1 MKNRLK
7 IIGLFL
13 CTISFFNLFGQET
26 TNVPLCDKIEIVN
39 ADLEKKLNLFSE
51 YEGFQQALLFKE
63 NENSYIL
70 EIIYKPKDVFKI
82 ERKALTKVELDAFC
96 EKINQSENIGNILN
110 TNQNGR
116 TEFLIS
122 STVSGLGFYA
132 WATPKMFN
140 ITSSDERSYIAT
152 YMLVGG
158 SSFFVPFLAT
168 KNKKV
173 TTSMARAYSIGTGTG
188 IGHGLIIRD
197 LMELNNQYPYD
208 YQKSNKRFFV
218 PIAMGFAE
226 SLSLMAL
233 ANKYDLPVSDVS
245 MIATG
250 SVWGAGWGAAT
261 GSLLTHENENY
272 ESVRSKI
279 SIPALIG
286 SGAGMYLGHKIFQ
299 KMPNMTNGDVLVT
312 NAYGIL
318 GGVASATVVDLA
330 TDFNNYNDSKI
341 LTSSMTLATVGGL
354 AYGLRRTSDYDYTTS
369 EGAYIGLS
377 EIAGGLLGIGVGY
390 LIMTDNFESE
400 TALVSAS
407 VGATAGLLIVD
418 NYIRKRSL
426 KMNTSIGQFDFGF
439 NPMGVAN
446 AFDKDKTVKSL
457 EYYQRST
464 NNYIIRA
471 AMTF

>member
-1 MKNRLK
+1 MKNTLK
-7 IIGLFL
+7 IISLLLFAI
-13 CTISFFNLFGQET
+13 TSVSVFGQKT
-26 TNVPLCDKIEIVN
+26 TVPLCDKIEIVN

-63 NENSYIL
+63 NDNSYIL
-70 EIIYKPKDVFKI
+70 EIVYKPKDIFKV
-82 ERKALTKVELDAFC
+82 EQKSLTKVELDAFC
-96 EKINQSENIGNILN
+96 EKINQSENIENVLN
-110 TNQNGR
+110 LNQDGR

-122 STVSGLGFYA
+122 STISGLGFYA
-132 WATPKMFN
+132 WVTPIALQIEN
-140 ITSSDERSYIAT
+140 ERPQIAT
-152 YMLVGG
+152 YMLIGG

-168 KNKKV
+168 KNRKV

-188 IGHGLIIRD
+188 IGHGLIIRN
-197 LMELNNQYPYD
+197 LMELNNDYPNQD
-208 YQKSNKRFFV
+208 YAKSDRRFL
-218 PIAMGFAE
+218 IAAAMGMGE
-226 SLSLMAL
+226 GLGLMAL
-233 ANKYDLPVSDVS
+233 ADKYDLPVSNVS

-250 SVWGAGWGAAT
+250 GVWGAGWGAAT
-261 GSLLTHENENY
+261 GSLFLSENEDY
-272 ESVRSKI
+272 DKEVLKT

-286 SGAGMYLGHKIFQ
+286 SGAGMYLGHKVFQ

-330 TDFNNYNDSKI
+330 VDFDKI
-341 LTSSMTLATVGGL
+341 NEMKLLMGSMTAATIGGM
-354 AYGLRRTSDYDYTTS
+354 AYGLHRTSDYDYTTS

-400 TALVSAS
+400 TALVSAT
-407 VGATAGLLIVD
+407 VGATAGLLLVD
-418 NYIRKRSL
+418 SYIRKRSL
-426 KMNTSIGQFDFGF
+426 KVNTSIGNFDFGF
-439 NPMGVAN
+439 NPMGIAN
-446 AFDKDKTVKSL
+446 AFDEDKTVKTF

>member
-13 CTISFFNLFGQET
+13 CTISVFHLFGQET
-26 TNVPLCDKIEIVN
+26 TNIPLCDKIEIVN

-96 EKINQSENIGNILN
+96 EKINQSESIENILN

-132 WATPKMFN
+132 WLTPSALGIDN
-140 ITSSDERSYIAT
+140 ERPQIAT
-152 YMLVGG
+152 YMLIGG

-188 IGHGLIIRD
+188 IGHGLIIRN
-197 LMELNNQYPYD
+197 LAELNNEYPNRD
-208 YQKSNKRFFV
+208 YRKSERRFLI
-218 PIAMGFAE
+218 PMAMGLGEGLGF
-226 SLSLMAL
+226 MAL

-250 SVWGAGWGAAT
+250 GVWGAGWGAAT
-261 GSLLTHENENY
+261 GSLFTSENDDYKTET
-272 ESVRSKI
+272 RKT

-286 SGAGMYLGHKIFQ
+286 SGAGMYFGHKVFQ

-330 TDFNNYNDSKI
+330 TDFNNYNDFKI
-341 LTSSMTLATVGGL
+341 LMGSMTLATAGGL
-354 AYGLRRTSDYDYTTS
+354 AYGLHRTSDYDYTTS

-426 KMNTSIGQFDFGF
+426 KVNTSIGQFDFGF

-446 AFDKDKTVKSL
+446 AFDNDKTVKSL

-471 AMTF
+471 SMTF